1 MDLVDGK
8 IGGSNT
14 WFKGLLGEFQKYVRY
29 SIHPKARLS
38 GFQMVISRTLFV
50 SGIQM
55 VRQSNGRDR
64 TQKSRFQMVY

>member
-29 SIHPKARLS
+29 SIHPKARPFRL
-38 GFQMVISRTLFV
+38 
-50 SGIQM
+50 
-55 VRQSNGRDR
+55 SNGHFRP
-64 TQKSRFQMVY
+64 VPGI